1 MNMSGNRQ
9 VRKSRAYSGLWA
21 KSVFVAFVAFLVV
34 AGAISLGNR
43 MLAALEA
50 DDRVPR
56 NVEPQFRLMAEA
68 WNTIQKVY
76 VDRNALIPDDL
87 AYGAISGM
95 VDALGDT
102 GHSRFLSPQM
112 VKLEDRFNKGE
123 FKGIGA
129 ELQVKDGHFVIL
141 APLDN
146 SPAQREGLR
155 PGDIILK
162 VNGQDTSGLSL
173 DQVVERITGP
183 AGTSVTLTILSPGT
197 GRTRDVSIARALIQ
211 LRNVTWHQLP
221 GTNSAHLRIS
231 AFSKGVTRDLKKA
244 LKNIQRRRLKGIVLD
259 LRNNPGGLLVE
270 AVGTASEFLK
280 EGTVLLEKDAQGRVK
295 EVPVEPGG
303 AATGMPLVVLINGG
317 TASAA
322 EIVAGALQDARRA
335 LLVGDKSFGTGTVLQ
350 EFFLSDGSAL
360 YLAVEEWLTPKSH
373 VIWHKGIV
381 PDQPVSLP
389 LEATLLIPG
398 IEKTM
403 TPDQLRASGDAQLL
417 RALSL
422 LSKEEKKGRKS
433 LATDP
438 EASLRS
444 YI

>member
-1 MNMSGNRQ
+1 MRGNREM
-9 VRKSRAYSGLWA
+9 RKSRIYPGLWA
-21 KSVFVAFVAFLVV
+21 KSVFVGLVACLAV

-43 MLAALEA
+43 MLASLEA
-50 DDRVPR
+50 DDRVPHSA
-56 NVEPQFRLMAEA
+56 EPQFRLMAEA
-68 WNTIQKVY
+68 WNTIQQVY
-76 VDRNALIPDDL
+76 VDRSALIPDHM

-102 GHSRFLSPQM
+102 GHSRFLNPEM
-112 VKLEDRFNKGE
+112 VKLEERFNTGE

-129 ELQVKDGHFVIL
+129 ELQVKDGHFVVL

-146 SPAQREGLR
+146 SPAQRGGLR

-162 VNGQDTSGLSL
+162 VNGRDISALSL

-197 GRTRDVSIARALIQ
+197 GRTRDVSIVRAVIQ
-211 LRNVTWHQLP
+211 LHNVTWHQLT
-221 GTNSAHLRIS
+221 GTNSAHLRIA
-231 AFSKGVTRDLKKA
+231 AFSKGATRDLKKA
-244 LKNIQRRRLKGIVLD
+244 LKDIQRRRLEGTVLD

-270 AVGTASEFLK
+270 AVGTASQFLRQ
-280 EGTVLLEKDAQGRVK
+280 GTVLLEKDAQGRVK

-303 AATGMPLVVLINGG
+303 VATAMPLVVLINGG

-335 LLVGDKSFGTGTVLQ
+335 LLVGEKSFGTGTVLQ

-360 YLAVEEWLTPKSH
+360 YLAVEEWLTPEGH

-398 IEKTM
+398 VEKSM

-422 LSKEEKKGRKS
+422 LSKEEKMGRIS
-433 LATDP
+433 Q
-438 EASLRS
+438 ESS
-444 YI
+444 S